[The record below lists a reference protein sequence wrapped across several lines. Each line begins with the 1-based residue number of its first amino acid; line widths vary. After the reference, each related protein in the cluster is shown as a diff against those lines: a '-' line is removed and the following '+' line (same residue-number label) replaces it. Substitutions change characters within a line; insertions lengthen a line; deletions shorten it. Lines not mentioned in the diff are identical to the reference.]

1 MRVFLA
7 GASGVIG
14 RPLVPA
20 LVAAGHEVTGTTRK
34 PDRVREIEAGG
45 ATAVICDAL
54 DRDALTAAVV
64 AARPEVVVHE
74 LTALPEKLDPR
85 EEGVYDATARLRR
98 EGTANL
104 VAAAQ
109 AAGAR
114 RLVAQSIA
122 FVYAPTGD

>member
-1 MRVFLA
+1 MRVFIA

-14 RPLVPA
+14 KPLVAA
-20 LVAAGHEVTGTTRK
+20 LVAAGHEVTGTTR
-34 PDRVREIEAGG
+34 RENRTAEIAAAG
-45 ATAVICDAL
+45 AEPVICDAL
-54 DRDALTAAVV
+54 DRDSLTAAVTT
-64 AARPEVVVHE
+64 AGPEVVVHE
-74 LTALPEKLDPR
+74 LTALPERLDPR
-85 EEGVYDATARLRR
+85 KKGIYDATARIRR

-122 FVYAPTGD
+122 F